1 MFLGDSDTPGGAG
14 PLDGGFLSFCALWAL
29 QGAKKEGAIAGAPGG
44 TVEMTDK
51 DGALRAEPGCSALG
65 LAPHKD
71 PGSRSCQTC
80 QQL

>member
-1 MFLGDSDTPGGAG
+1 
-14 PLDGGFLSFCALWAL
+14 
-29 QGAKKEGAIAGAPGG
+29 
-44 TVEMTDK
+44 MTDK